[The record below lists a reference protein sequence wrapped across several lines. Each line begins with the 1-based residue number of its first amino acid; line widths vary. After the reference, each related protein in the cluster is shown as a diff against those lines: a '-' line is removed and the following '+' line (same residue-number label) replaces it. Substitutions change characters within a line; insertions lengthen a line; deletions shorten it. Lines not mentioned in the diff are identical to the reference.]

1 MAPRHEFLF
10 KGILFLVL
18 IVYTSCPPLTAKI
31 IEIPSA
37 NYPTMQS
44 GIDSAQH
51 GDTVLVQP
59 DRYFENINF
68 NGKNIVVGSLYI
80 TTGDTS
86 YISQTIIDGNESGCV
101 VVFENGE
108 DSTACLSGFTITN
121 GYGFADEN
129 QGAGISCLNNS
140 SPILTDLIIEYNEV
154 ASGSNGGAGILSISK
169 SKPQLQN
176 LIFRDNESKGCNGGA
191 IRCVD
196 SSNVTISNSK
206 NNKNQ
211 FFYAW

>member
-1 MAPRHEFLF
+1 MAPRHNFLF
-10 KGILFLVL
+10 KGFLFLILVVC
-18 IVYTSCPPLTAKI
+18 ISCPPLAAKI
-31 IEIPSA
+31 IDIPSA
-37 NYPTMQS
+37 NFPTIQS

-59 DRYFENINF
+59 DRYIENINF
-68 NGKNIVVGSLYI
+68 NAKNIIVGSLFI

-108 DSTACLSGFTITN
+108 DSTACLSGFTITK
-121 GYGFADEN
+121 GYGFADAN

-140 SPILTDLIIEYNEV
+140 SPILTHLIVENNEV
-154 ASGSNGGAGILSISK
+154 ASGSNGGAGILAISK

-176 LIFRDNESKGCNGGA
+176 LIFRDNESKGSYGGA

-206 NNKNQ
+206 R
-211 FFYAW
+211 ASRL